1 MKRDYVI
8 CGGRGDKGG
17 YRKGRTLGK
26 EKVGNDPDSLT
37 LIASSL
43 CSDSFKYLFFSNVRW
58 KDGPSAT
65 QAVSSLTVV
74 SNNLKLMNYHGHVE
88 SLTDEVLWRL
98 NFKQNLSPNLLMQQ
112 TKIF

>member
-43 CSDSFKYLFFSNVRW
+43 FRFFQIPIFSNVRW
-58 KDGPSAT
+58 KDKPSAKT
-65 QAVSSLTVV
+65 SSFPALQYCIKQPKM
-74 SNNLKLMNYHGHVE
+74 LKLMYYHGLVE
-88 SLTDEVLWRL
+88 RLTDEVL
-98 NFKQNLSPNLLMQQ
+98 
-112 TKIF
+112 